1 VCVQIW
7 QKYASA
13 EISSVVMKAA
23 FADYN
28 LLFLYEMHTQ
38 KIQFNIPEPPHLVL
52 LVKSILSFNQ
62 DSTLEFK
69 VRHIL

>member
-7 QKYASA
+7 KKYASA

-28 LLFLYEMHTQ
+28 LHFLYEMHTH
-38 KIQFNIPEPPHLVL
+38 KIQFNILEPPHIMVFYQKHTL
-52 LVKSILSFNQ
+52 L
-62 DSTLEFK
+62 
-69 VRHIL
+69 